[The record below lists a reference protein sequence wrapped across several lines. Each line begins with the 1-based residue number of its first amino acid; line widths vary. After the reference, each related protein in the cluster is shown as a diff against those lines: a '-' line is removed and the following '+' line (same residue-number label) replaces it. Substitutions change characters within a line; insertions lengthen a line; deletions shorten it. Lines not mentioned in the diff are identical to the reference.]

1 MLNYIK
7 TCEYLFLTFYV
18 QSVIIN
24 INRTVKS
31 RQISNT
37 HTHGFLAKCKTYLI
51 LSMVQ
56 SKSLENNKNNSWNYT
71 NIKRSNFLCKTG
83 RIHFKP

>member
-31 RQISNT
+31 RQISNI

-51 LSMVQ
+51 LS
-56 SKSLENNKNNSWNYT
+56 T
-71 NIKRSNFLCKTG
+71 DPIK
-83 RIHFKP
+83 IA